1 LLLSSVHP
9 IHALSIIGGPGRLH
23 FAHLCETPFKG
34 AISMSTMSKTPGNTT
49 PQGAKNLVDTIAAY
63 GSFNT
68 FTLFAPTDAAF
79 AKLPPGKLEEL
90 MRAENKDELVSLLS
104 YHVIP
109 GRSTS
114 ADVAKLN
121 TAKTINGKMAPIAL
135 KGTKVTFDGA
145 EVVEPDILSS
155 NGVLHGQGQYPD
167 QTLT

>member
-1 LLLSSVHP
+1 
-9 IHALSIIGGPGRLH
+9 
-23 FAHLCETPFKG
+23 
-34 AISMSTMSKTPGNTT
+34 MSTMSKTPGNTT

-68 FTLFAPTDAAF
+68 LSKVLHQAKLDDTLRGTGPFTLFAPTDAAF

-155 NGVLHGQGQYPD
+155 NGVLHGIDKVNIP
-167 QTLT
+167 TKH